1 MQNANANTNEAPTRT
16 IMLYIYGADLE
27 SYDALAT
34 NNLEQILSANFS
46 SNGKVKVIV
55 MTGGSYDWWFDSSY
69 LFDPVNPDD
78 EIIISNQYNQI

>member
-1 MQNANANTNEAPTRT
+1 MFLKFFYPLQNANANTNEAPTRT

-55 MTGGSYDWWFDSSY
+55 MTGGSYDWWFDCSY
-69 LFDPVNPDD
+69 LFA
-78 EIIISNQYNQI
+78 QQIQMMK